1 MDFKNGKEL
10 LELCQRESLPISQ
23 VMRRREC
30 VLGETTVDEVE
41 RRMTRAL
48 EIMRSSAME
57 PLKNP
62 HRSMG
67 GLIGGEAKRLA
78 AHTAKKAKKHQ
89 RSVEAGGKIFRK
101 YGKASPPV
109 SVLLRWQR
117 QSLHPFRP
125 GTARY
130 VLPSLACSKK

>member
-62 HRSMG
+62 HRSMKC
-67 GLIGGEAKRLA
+67 A
-78 AHTAKKAKKHQ
+78 
-89 RSVEAGGKIFRK
+89 
-101 YGKASPPV
+101 
-109 SVLLRWQR
+109 
-117 QSLHPFRP
+117 
-125 GTARY
+125 
-130 VLPSLACSKK
+130 

>member
-10 LELCQRESLPISQ
+10 LELCQREGLPISQ

-30 VLGETTVDEVE
+30 VLGETTADEVE

-101 YGKASPPV
+101 IIRRENGNIAKRRKRAQNFV
-109 SVLLRWQR
+109 SWRGFGSTQHKR
-117 QSLHPFRP
+117 QPAV
-125 GTARY
+125 GGD
-130 VLPSLACSKK
+130 